1 MSRKH
6 YEVIARAIL
15 ASADTADYSARE
27 YAAVLFADVAEQD
40 NPRFNRARF
49 YAACGLSLPYPS

>member
-1 MSRKH
+1 MTRKH

-15 ASADTADYSARE
+15 ASATTADYSARE
-27 YAAVLFADVAEQD
+27 YAAVLFANIAELD

-49 YAACGLSLPYPS
+49 LAACGLNS